1 MILPSRKTAAK
12 VAISRFG
19 QEVSIVEPIDNDNLT
34 DRYGKKKEDVWD
46 FVADEPVVRIYE
58 RGTPQ
63 QSRVAGGRYRNE
75 SPILLFMRDSAVAE
89 GYRVSYGS
97 NVYEIDSLTFY
108 PSHIEAET
116 TSVN

>member
-12 VAISRFG
+12 VAINRFG
-19 QEVSIVEPIDNDNLT
+19 EAASILEPIDGDDLT
-34 DRYGKKKEDVWD
+34 DGYGKKAEDSWELVSE
-46 FVADEPVVRIYE
+46 EPVIRVYE
-58 RGTPQ
+58 RGTPRQ
-63 QSRVAGGRYRNE
+63 ARTEGGRYRME
-75 SPILLFMRDSAVAE
+75 SPVLIFIRDSDIAE